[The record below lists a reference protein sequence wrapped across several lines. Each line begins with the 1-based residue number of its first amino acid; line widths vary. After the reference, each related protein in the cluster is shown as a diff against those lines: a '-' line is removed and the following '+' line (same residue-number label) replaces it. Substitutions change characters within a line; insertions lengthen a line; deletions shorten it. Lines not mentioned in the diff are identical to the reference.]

1 MVIDLL
7 IQFHGDNDDD
17 GCYGRYDGDYDALQ
31 WDGLAGTRSWQ
42 ETWPAGAQKKHDY
55 SYDND
60 DDDDDDDDDDGAQKK
75 DDEKFDD
82 DNGEDYDDEYDDN
95 DWLWR
100 TMTSLIKKYSNWV
113 ANHQL

>member
-60 DDDDDDDDDDGAQKK
+60 DDDDDDDDDGAQKK

-82 DNGEDYDDEYDDN
+82 DYGEDYDDEYDDN

-113 ANHQL
+113 ANHQF